1 MNVAR
6 WRLESQLTNP
16 RSVVGVKS
24 TAATAIGSEKPRVN
38 SALRLTPV
46 APLIGALETIV
57 SGLSSTVAF
66 GCPQALSTVIS
77 VIKDRVEN
85 MVVATRRVKFFG
97 LIAVEGDLGIN
108 AMPRIYGLLNQIS
121 APFRESFSRS
131 GRNF

>member
-1 MNVAR
+1 M
-6 WRLESQLTNP
+6 
-16 RSVVGVKS
+16 VGVKS

-108 AMPRIYGLLNQIS
+108 AMPRIYGLFNQIS